1 MMYIHQNDIVQP
13 LCFYRL
19 IEEFMLLANITVAN
33 VTSVVFP
40 ESAMLR
46 KHPKPKERAAALL
59 VM

>member
-1 MMYIHQNDIVQP
+1 MFIHQSDNGQP
-13 LCFYRL
+13 LFLHRL
-19 IEEFMLLANITVAN
+19 IEEFMLLTNMTVAN

-46 KHPKPKERAAALL
+46 RHPKPKERAAALL